1 MHFPSNLSRLRS
13 FIQVL
18 CALIRPHVHVNIE
31 CVLSCVKLCSH
42 PFSVNCH
49 MLKLGSNGSLSVT
62 GQTEHVQ
69 RNMSL
74 VHWRADTQHSHT
86 LTLCGSFR
94 GSNIPEV
101 HVFGREETRFASEN
115 SHVNQNCNP
124 EPFFFFIRTC
134 CQPSQRHESLSKN
147 RRLRHI

>member
-18 CALIRPHVHVNIE
+18 CALIRPHMHVNIE

-49 MLKLGSNGSLSVT
+49 LLKLGSNGSLSVT
-62 GQTEHVQ
+62 WQTEYVQ

-86 LTLCGSFR
+86 LTSCGSLESPTNQMCLFLD
-94 GSNIPEV
+94 
-101 HVFGREETRFASEN
+101 GRKPDSRVKT
-115 SHVNQNCNP
+115 HVNQNSNP
-124 EPFFFFIRTC
+124 EPFFLYQL
-134 CQPSQRHESLSKN
+134 CQPLQRHESLSKN
-147 RRLRHI
+147 RRLLHI